1 MSSISKEDYQHAQK
15 VWEEFGILDLRDYH
29 RTDVVLLANVY
40 EAFRDTCLKHYKLDP
55 AHFYKSPGLA
65 WKACLK
71 CTGIKL
77 ELLTDLDMLL
87 MFEQGIRGG
96 ITQAVRKYAS
106 GNNKY
111 MGDRFDPRSESSYLQ
126 YLDANNLYDWAMS
139 QPLPTGGF
147 KWVDVNPNEISK
159 LATRTDKGYLL
170 EVDVSYPKEL
180 HNPHNDL
187 PFMCERMEINGVEK
201 LVPNLRDKKNYVIH
215 IQALNQAPQH
225 GLRLDRIHRAIEF
238 DQSPWLKT
246 YIDFNT
252 QLRMAATN
260 DFEKEIFKLM
270 NNSVFGKMM
279 ENIRKHRNIG
289 VVTTEEKYLRTVMKP
304 NFKSGVLF
312 DENLMGCEMDKIKVV
327 MNKPVYLSQAI
338 LDLSK
343 IVMYEFHYDYMVPK
357 CGLEKLK
364 LCYMDTDSLVYD
376 IKTEDF
382 YEDIANDVEAR
393 FNTSGYSKTDVR
405 PLPISLNKKV
415 IGLMKDELGG
425 KLMTDFVALRPKLC
439 SYKKLHGLENKK
451 CKRIKKCVVKKTLT
465 FEDYKT
471 CLFSDSTEYRSQLM
485 FRSAKHE
492 VHTTEVNK
500 ATLNRDDDKRI

>member
-1 MSSISKEDYQHAQK
+1 M
-15 VWEEFGILDLRDYH
+15 
-29 RTDVVLLANVY
+29 VLLANVY
-40 EAFRDTCLKHYKLDP
+40 EAFRDTCLRHYKLDP
-55 AHFYKSPGLA
+55 AHFHTAPGLA

-71 CTGIKL
+71 QTGIKL
-77 ELLTDLDMLL
+77 ELLTNPEMLL
-87 MFEQGIRGG
+87 MFERGIRGG

-106 GNNKY
+106 ANNKY
-111 MGDRFDPRSESSYLQ
+111 MGDRFNPKSESSYLQ
-126 YLDANNLYDWAMS
+126 YLDMNNLYGWAMS
-139 QPLPTGGF
+139 QPLPAGGL
-147 KWVDVNPNEISK
+147 KWVDVNPNEISE
-159 LATRTDKGYLL
+159 LATRTEKGYLL

-215 IQALNQAPQH
+215 IQALNQVLQH
-225 GLRLDRIHRAIEF
+225 RLRLDGIHRAIEF

-252 QLRMAATN
+252 QLRIAATN
-260 DFEKEIFKLM
+260 NFEKDFFKLM

-289 VVTTEEKYLRTVMKP
+289 PVTTEEKYLCTVMKP

-312 DENLMGCEMDKIKVV
+312 GENLMGCEMGKIKLV
-327 MNKPVYLSQAI
+327 MNKPVYLGQAI

-357 CGLEKLK
+357 YSLEKLK
-364 LCYMDTDSLVYD
+364 LCCMDTDSLVYD

-382 YEDIANDVEAR
+382 YLDTADDVPAR
-393 FNTSGYSKTDVR
+393 FDTSGYCPSR
-405 PLPISLNKKV
+405 PLPVGLNKKV

-425 KLMTDFVALRPKLC
+425 KIMTEFVALRPKLY
-439 SYKKLHGLENKK
+439 SYKKLDGFGRQEVQRNQEMHCQEN
-451 CKRIKKCVVKKTLT
+451 
-465 FEDYKT
+465 
-471 CLFSDSTEYRSQLM
+471 
-485 FRSAKHE
+485 
-492 VHTTEVNK
+492 
-500 ATLNRDDDKRI
+500 LNI